1 MINIVGV
8 RKLKIS
14 QNCKN
19 NNKKAIFIIH
29 RLVKSENIAQ
39 GKLKVGLEIH
49 QQLGTKNKLFC
60 DCKIIDSNEY
70 DFTFK
75 RNLRPTQSEMGS
87 YDQAA
92 LFESKKIKMVKYQSS
107 KNANCLIESDEEPP
121 RMVNNDALE
130 LVLTISLALNCT
142 IEDELHVMRKIVIDG
157 SNTTGFQRTILVGR
171 NGFLEI
177 EGVKVGIQSV
187 CLEEDAARI
196 INEDKKED
204 ENKTYSLDRLGI
216 PLIEI
221 ALEPISNSPIFVT
234 NVAQTVGRLLR
245 STKKVT
251 RGLGS
256 IRQDVNISTEDG
268 PVVEVKG
275 VQQLSQLPLV
285 IEYERKRQDALNQ
298 IANELKKRKIDE
310 SSFIDN
316 VTDVTQLLSKSS
328 SKVVKKTLTGDS
340 TFTAFVLRGFKGML
354 SFEPYPAI
362 RLGKEL
368 GDLVKVY
375 GIGGIF
381 HSDELPNYG
390 ITAEDVEAI
399 TAILR
404 MDKNDAFVLIGG
416 PAKYLNTVLFE
427 LFTRIKKA
435 FSGVVPETRSARLD
449 GVTVFSRPKPGS
461 SRMYPETDIPYI
473 LIDKGKLKELSQ
485 DTPQPWNQIIDQI
498 CKKYDINKT
507 LAENIF
513 DSKYFSL
520 FEKIV
525 SCTSINPAF
534 VISKLT
540 EDLVS
545 MEREGYDSSIL
556 SEDALFSLFTE
567 LDNARI
573 TKESIPLVI
582 EKFLKNESRDID
594 EIISSFG
601 TESISEEYVD
611 ETINKIIHENAIV
624 ISQKGL
630 DSVGLLMGR
639 CMEVL
644 RGRIDGERVN
654 KKLMAKL
661 TEYLQKSNGSDN

>member
-1 MINIVGV
+1 M
-8 RKLKIS
+8 
-14 QNCKN
+14 
-19 NNKKAIFIIH
+19 
-29 RLVKSENIAQ
+29 VKSETITQ
-39 GKLKVGLEIH
+39 DKLKVGLEIH
-49 QQLGTKNKLFC
+49 QQLGSKNKLFC

-87 YDQAA
+87 YDQAV
-92 LFESKKIKMVKYQSS
+92 LFESKKIKTVKYQSS

-121 RMVNNDALE
+121 KMVNNEALE

-177 EGVKVGIQSV
+177 EGVRVGIQSV

-204 ENKTYSLDRLGI
+204 ENKAYSLDRLGI

-234 NVAQTVGRLLR
+234 NVARTVGRLLR

-256 IRQDVNISTEDG
+256 IRQDVNISTENG

-298 IANELKKRKIDE
+298 IANVLKKRKIDE

-328 SKVVKKTLTGDS
+328 SKVVKKILTGDS
-340 TFTAFVLRGFKGML
+340 RFTAFVLRGFKGIL

-381 HSDELPNYG
+381 HSDELPSYG
-390 ITAEDVEAI
+390 ITPEDVESI
-399 TAILR
+399 TDVLR

-416 PAKYLNTVLFE
+416 PTKSLNTVLFE
-427 LFTRIKKA
+427 LFIRIKRA

-473 LIDKGKLKELSQ
+473 SIDKGKLKQLSQ
-485 DTPQPWNQIIDQI
+485 DTPQPWNEIIDQI

-513 DSKYFSL
+513 DSKYFLL

-525 SCTSINPAF
+525 SHTSISPSF
-534 VISKLT
+534 VITKLT

-545 MEREGYDSSIL
+545 MEREGYDSSNL
-556 SEDALFSLFTE
+556 SEDVLFCLFTE
-567 LDNARI
+567 LDNSRI

-582 EKFLKNESRDID
+582 EKLLKNESMDVD
-594 EIISSFG
+594 EIIGSFG

-611 ETINKIIHENAIV
+611 ETISKIIHENGTV

-644 RGRIDGERVN
+644 RGKIDGEKVN

-661 TEYLQKSNGSDN
+661 IEYLQKAKG

>member
-1 MINIVGV
+1 
-8 RKLKIS
+8 
-14 QNCKN
+14 
-19 NNKKAIFIIH
+19 
-29 RLVKSENIAQ
+29 LVKNETIAQ
-39 GKLKVGLEIH
+39 DKLKVGLEIH
-49 QQLGTKNKLFC
+49 QQLASKNKLFC
-60 DCKIIDSNEY
+60 DCKIIESNEY

-92 LFESKKIKMVKYQSS
+92 LFESKKIKTVKYQSS

-121 RMVNNDALE
+121 RTVNNEALE

-142 IEDELHVMRKIVIDG
+142 IEDELHIMRKIVIDG

-171 NGFLEI
+171 NGFLEV
-177 EGVKVGIQSV
+177 EGIRVGIQSV

-204 ENKTYSLDRLGI
+204 ENKAYSLDRLGI

-256 IRQDVNISTEDG
+256 IRQDVNISTENG

-298 IANELKKRKIDE
+298 IANELKKRDIDE

-328 SKVVKKTLTGDS
+328 SKVVKKILTGDS
-340 TFTAFVLRGFKGML
+340 RFTAFVLRRFKGIL
-354 SFEPYPAI
+354 SFEPYPGI

-390 ITAEDVEAI
+390 ITTEDVESI
-399 TAILR
+399 SDVLR

-416 PAKYLNTVLFE
+416 PTKSLNTVLLE
-427 LFTRIKKA
+427 LFTRIKKG
-435 FSGVVPETRSARLD
+435 FSGIVPETRSARLD
-449 GVTVFSRPKPGS
+449 GVTVFSRPKSGS

-473 LIDKGKLKELSQ
+473 SIDEGKLKQLSQ
-485 DTPQPWNQIIDQI
+485 DTPQPWNEIIDQI
-498 CKKYDINKT
+498 CKKYNINKT

-525 SCTSINPAF
+525 SHTSTSPSF

-556 SEDALFSLFTE
+556 SEDVLFCLFTE
-567 LDNARI
+567 LDNSRI

-582 EKFLKNESRDID
+582 EKLLKNESMDVD

-601 TESISEEYVD
+601 TESISEGYVD
-611 ETINKIIHENAIV
+611 QTISKIIHENSNV

-644 RGRIDGERVN
+644 RGKIDGEKVN
-654 KKLMAKL
+654 KKLIAKL
-661 TEYLQKSNGSDN
+661 TEYLQKANG

>member
-1 MINIVGV
+1 MV
-8 RKLKIS
+8 
-14 QNCKN
+14 KN
-19 NNKKAIFIIH
+19 
-29 RLVKSENIAQ
+29 ETIAQ
-39 GKLKVGLEIH
+39 DKLKVGLEIH
-49 QQLGTKNKLFC
+49 QQLASKNKLFC
-60 DCKIIDSNEY
+60 DCKIIESNEY

-92 LFESKKIKMVKYQSS
+92 LFESKKIKTVKYQSS

-121 RMVNNDALE
+121 RTVNNEALE

-142 IEDELHVMRKIVIDG
+142 IEDELHIMRKIVIDG

-171 NGFLEI
+171 NGFLEV
-177 EGVKVGIQSV
+177 EGIRVGIQSV

-196 INEDKKED
+196 ISEDKKED
-204 ENKTYSLDRLGI
+204 ENKAYSLDRLGI

-256 IRQDVNISTEDG
+256 IRQDVNISTENG

-298 IANELKKRKIDE
+298 IANELKKRDIDE

-328 SKVVKKTLTGDS
+328 SKVVKKILTGDS
-340 TFTAFVLRGFKGML
+340 RFTAFVLRRFKGIL
-354 SFEPYPAI
+354 SFEPYPGI

-390 ITAEDVEAI
+390 ITTEDVESI
-399 TAILR
+399 SDVLR

-416 PAKYLNTVLFE
+416 PTKSLNTVLLE
-427 LFTRIKKA
+427 LFTRIKKG
-435 FSGVVPETRSARLD
+435 FSGIVPETRSARLD

-473 LIDKGKLKELSQ
+473 SIDEGKLKQLSQ
-485 DTPQPWNQIIDQI
+485 DTPQQWNEIIDQI
-498 CKKYDINKT
+498 CKKYNINKT

-525 SCTSINPAF
+525 SHTSTSPSF

-556 SEDALFSLFTE
+556 SEDVLFCLFTE
-567 LDNARI
+567 LDNSRI

-582 EKFLKNESRDID
+582 EKLLKNESMDVD

-601 TESISEEYVD
+601 TESISEGYVD
-611 ETINKIIHENAIV
+611 QTISKIIHENSNV

-644 RGRIDGERVN
+644 RGKIDGEKVN
-654 KKLMAKL
+654 KKLIAKL
-661 TEYLQKSNGSDN
+661 TEYLQKANG

>member
-1 MINIVGV
+1 MV
-8 RKLKIS
+8 
-14 QNCKN
+14 KN
-19 NNKKAIFIIH
+19 
-29 RLVKSENIAQ
+29 ETIAQ
-39 GKLKVGLEIH
+39 DKLKVGLEIH
-49 QQLGTKNKLFC
+49 QQLASKNKLFC
-60 DCKIIDSNEY
+60 DCKIIESNEY

-92 LFESKKIKMVKYQSS
+92 LFESKKIKTVKYQSS

-121 RMVNNDALE
+121 RTVNNEALE

-142 IEDELHVMRKIVIDG
+142 IEDELHIMRKIVIDG

-171 NGFLEI
+171 NGFLEV
-177 EGVKVGIQSV
+177 EGVRVGIQSV

-204 ENKTYSLDRLGI
+204 ENKAYSLDRLGI

-256 IRQDVNISTEDG
+256 IRQDVNISTENG

-298 IANELKKRKIDE
+298 IANELKKRDIDE

-328 SKVVKKTLTGDS
+328 SKVVKKILTGDS
-340 TFTAFVLRGFKGML
+340 RFTAFVLRRFKGIL
-354 SFEPYPAI
+354 SFEPYPGI

-390 ITAEDVEAI
+390 ITTEDVESI
-399 TAILR
+399 SDVLR

-416 PAKYLNTVLFE
+416 PTKSLNTVLLE
-427 LFTRIKKA
+427 LFTRIKKG
-435 FSGVVPETRSARLD
+435 FSGIVPETRSARLD
-449 GVTVFSRPKPGS
+449 GVTVFSRPKSGS

-473 LIDKGKLKELSQ
+473 SIDEGKLKQLSQ
-485 DTPQPWNQIIDQI
+485 DTPQQWNEIIDQI
-498 CKKYDINKT
+498 CKKYNINKT

-525 SCTSINPAF
+525 SHTSTSPSF

-556 SEDALFSLFTE
+556 SEDVLFCLFTE
-567 LDNARI
+567 LDNSRI

-582 EKFLKNESRDID
+582 EKLLKNESMDVD

-601 TESISEEYVD
+601 TESISEGYVD
-611 ETINKIIHENAIV
+611 QTISKIIHENSNV

-644 RGRIDGERVN
+644 RGKIDGEKVN
-654 KKLMAKL
+654 KKLIAKL
-661 TEYLQKSNGSDN
+661 TEYLQKANG

>member
-1 MINIVGV
+1 M
-8 RKLKIS
+8 
-14 QNCKN
+14 
-19 NNKKAIFIIH
+19 
-29 RLVKSENIAQ
+29 VKSETIAQ
-39 GKLKVGLEIH
+39 DKLKVGLEIH
-49 QQLGTKNKLFC
+49 QQLGSKNKLFC

-92 LFESKKIKMVKYQSS
+92 LFESKKIKTVKYQSS

-121 RMVNNDALE
+121 KMVNNEALE

-171 NGFLEI
+171 NGFLEV
-177 EGVKVGIQSV
+177 EGVRVGIQSV

-204 ENKTYSLDRLGI
+204 ENKAYSLDRLGI

-256 IRQDVNISTEDG
+256 IRQDVNISTENG

-285 IEYERKRQDALNQ
+285 IEYERKRQDALNR

-328 SKVVKKTLTGDS
+328 SKVVKKILTGDS
-340 TFTAFVLRGFKGML
+340 RFTAFVLRGFKGIL

-390 ITAEDVEAI
+390 ITPEDVESI
-399 TAILR
+399 TDVLR

-416 PAKYLNTVLFE
+416 PTKSLNTVIFE

-473 LIDKGKLKELSQ
+473 SIDKGKLKQLSQ
-485 DTPQPWNQIIDQI
+485 DTPQPWNEIIHEI
-498 CKKYDINKT
+498 CKKYNINKT

-525 SCTSINPAF
+525 SHTSISPSF

-556 SEDALFSLFTE
+556 SEDVLFCLFTE
-567 LDNARI
+567 LDNSRI

-582 EKFLKNESRDID
+582 EKLLKNESRDVD

-601 TESISEEYVD
+601 TESISEEYVE
-611 ETINKIIHENAIV
+611 ETINKIIDENATV

-644 RGRIDGERVN
+644 RGKIDGEKVN

-661 TEYLQKSNGSDN
+661 IEYLQKSKD

>member
-1 MINIVGV
+1 MV
-8 RKLKIS
+8 
-14 QNCKN
+14 KN
-19 NNKKAIFIIH
+19 GT
-29 RLVKSENIAQ
+29 IAQ
-39 GKLKVGLEIH
+39 DKLKVGLEIH
-49 QQLGTKNKLFC
+49 QQLASKNKLFC
-60 DCKIIDSNEY
+60 DCKIIESNEY

-92 LFESKKIKMVKYQSS
+92 LFESKKIKTVKYQSS

-121 RMVNNDALE
+121 RTVNNEALE

-142 IEDELHVMRKIVIDG
+142 IEDELHIMRKIVIDG

-171 NGFLEI
+171 NGFLEV
-177 EGVKVGIQSV
+177 EGIRVGIQSV

-204 ENKTYSLDRLGI
+204 ENKAYSLDRLGI

-256 IRQDVNISTEDG
+256 IRQDVNISTENG

-298 IANELKKRKIDE
+298 IANELKKRDIDE

-328 SKVVKKTLTGDS
+328 SKVVKKILTGDS
-340 TFTAFVLRGFKGML
+340 RFTAFVLRRFKGIL
-354 SFEPYPAI
+354 SFEPYPGI

-390 ITAEDVEAI
+390 ITTEDVESI
-399 TAILR
+399 SDVLR

-416 PAKYLNTVLFE
+416 PTKSLNTVLLE
-427 LFTRIKKA
+427 LFTRIKKG
-435 FSGVVPETRSARLD
+435 FSGIVPETRSARLD

-473 LIDKGKLKELSQ
+473 LIDEGKLKQLSQ
-485 DTPQPWNQIIDQI
+485 DTPQQWNEIIDQI
-498 CKKYDINKT
+498 CKKYNINKT

-525 SCTSINPAF
+525 SHTSTSPSF

-556 SEDALFSLFTE
+556 SEDVLFCLFTE
-567 LDNARI
+567 LDNSRI

-582 EKFLKNESRDID
+582 EKLLKNESMDVD

-601 TESISEEYVD
+601 TESISEGYVD
-611 ETINKIIHENAIV
+611 QTISKIIHENSNV

-644 RGRIDGERVN
+644 RGKIDGEKVN
-654 KKLMAKL
+654 KKLIAKL
-661 TEYLQKSNGSDN
+661 TEYLQKANG

>member
-1 MINIVGV
+1 MV
-8 RKLKIS
+8 
-14 QNCKN
+14 KN
-19 NNKKAIFIIH
+19 
-29 RLVKSENIAQ
+29 ETIAQ
-39 GKLKVGLEIH
+39 DKLKVGLEIH
-49 QQLGTKNKLFC
+49 QQLASKNKLFC
-60 DCKIIDSNEY
+60 DCKIIESNEY

-92 LFESKKIKMVKYQSS
+92 LFESKKIKTVKYQSS

-121 RMVNNDALE
+121 KMVNNEALE
-130 LVLTISLALNCT
+130 FVLTISLALNCT
-142 IEDELHVMRKIVIDG
+142 IEDELHIMRKIVIDG

-171 NGFLEI
+171 NGFLEV
-177 EGVKVGIQSV
+177 EGIRVGIQSV

-204 ENKTYSLDRLGI
+204 ENKAYSLDRLGI

-256 IRQDVNISTEDG
+256 IRQDVNISTENG

-298 IANELKKRKIDE
+298 IANELKKRDIDE

-328 SKVVKKTLTGDS
+328 SKVVKKILTGDS
-340 TFTAFVLRGFKGML
+340 RFTAFVLRRFKGIL
-354 SFEPYPAI
+354 SFEPYPGI

-390 ITAEDVEAI
+390 ITTENVESISDV
-399 TAILR
+399 LR

-416 PAKYLNTVLFE
+416 PTKSLNTVLLE
-427 LFTRIKKA
+427 LFTRIKKG
-435 FSGVVPETRSARLD
+435 FSGIVPETRSARLD
-449 GVTVFSRPKPGS
+449 GVTVFSRPKSGS

-473 LIDKGKLKELSQ
+473 SIDEGKLKQLSQ
-485 DTPQPWNQIIDQI
+485 DTPQPWNEIIDQI
-498 CKKYDINKT
+498 CKKYNINKT

-525 SCTSINPAF
+525 SHTSTSPSF

-556 SEDALFSLFTE
+556 SEDVLFCLFTE
-567 LDNARI
+567 LDNSRI

-582 EKFLKNESRDID
+582 EKLLKNESMDVD

-601 TESISEEYVD
+601 TESISEGYVD
-611 ETINKIIHENAIV
+611 QTISKIIHENSNV

-644 RGRIDGERVN
+644 RGKIDGEKVN
-654 KKLMAKL
+654 KKLIAKL
-661 TEYLQKSNGSDN
+661 TEYLQKANG

>member
-1 MINIVGV
+1 M
-8 RKLKIS
+8 
-14 QNCKN
+14 
-19 NNKKAIFIIH
+19 
-29 RLVKSENIAQ
+29 VKSETIAHD
-39 GKLKVGLEIH
+39 KLNVGLEIH
-49 QQLGTKNKLFC
+49 QQLGSKNKLFC
-60 DCKIIDSNEY
+60 DCKINDSNEY

-92 LFESKKIKMVKYQSS
+92 LFESKKIKTVKYQSS

-121 RMVNNDALE
+121 KMVNNEALE
-130 LVLTISLALNCT
+130 FVLTISLALNCT

-171 NGFLEI
+171 NGFLEV
-177 EGVKVGIQSV
+177 EGVRVGIQSV

-196 INEDKKED
+196 INEDKRED
-204 ENKTYSLDRLGI
+204 ENTGYSLDRLGI

-221 ALEPISNSPIFVT
+221 ALEPISDSPIFVT
-234 NVAQTVGRLLR
+234 NVAQTIGRLLR

-310 SSFIDN
+310 SSFIDH

-328 SKVVKKTLTGDS
+328 SKVVKKILTGD
-340 TFTAFVLRGFKGML
+340 TRFTAFVLRGFKGLL

-390 ITAEDVEAI
+390 ITPEDVESISAV
-399 TAILR
+399 LR

-416 PAKYLNTVLFE
+416 PTKLVNTVLFE

-449 GVTVFSRPKPGS
+449 GVTVFSRPKPGA

-473 LIDKGKLKELSQ
+473 SIDKRKLKQLSQ
-485 DTPQPWNQIIDQI
+485 DTPQPWNEIIDQI
-498 CKKYDINKT
+498 CKKYNINKT

-513 DSKYFSL
+513 DSKYFPL

-525 SCTSINPAF
+525 SHTSISPSF

-556 SEDALFSLFTE
+556 SEDVLFCLFTE
-567 LDNARI
+567 LDNSRI

-582 EKFLKNESRDID
+582 EKLLKNESMDVD

-611 ETINKIIHENAIV
+611 ETISKIIHENATV

-644 RGRIDGERVN
+644 RGKIDGEKVN
-654 KKLMAKL
+654 KKLIAKL
-661 TEYLQKSNGSDN
+661 TEYLQKSKG

>member
-1 MINIVGV
+1 M
-8 RKLKIS
+8 
-14 QNCKN
+14 
-19 NNKKAIFIIH
+19 
-29 RLVKSENIAQ
+29 VKSETIAHD
-39 GKLKVGLEIH
+39 KLNVGLEIH
-49 QQLGTKNKLFC
+49 QQLGSKNKLFC
-60 DCKIIDSNEY
+60 DCKINDSNEY

-92 LFESKKIKMVKYQSS
+92 LFESKKIKTVKYQSS

-121 RMVNNDALE
+121 KMVNNEALE
-130 LVLTISLALNCT
+130 FVLTISLALNCT

-171 NGFLEI
+171 NGFLEV
-177 EGVKVGIQSV
+177 EGVRVGIQSV

-196 INEDKKED
+196 INEDKRED
-204 ENKTYSLDRLGI
+204 ENKGYSLDRLGI

-221 ALEPISNSPIFVT
+221 ALEPISDSPIFVT
-234 NVAQTVGRLLR
+234 NVAQTIGRLLR

-310 SSFIDN
+310 SSFIDH

-328 SKVVKKTLTGDS
+328 SKVVKKILTGD
-340 TFTAFVLRGFKGML
+340 TRFTAFVLRGFKGLL

-390 ITAEDVEAI
+390 ITPEDVESISAV
-399 TAILR
+399 LR

-416 PAKYLNTVLFE
+416 PTKLVNTVLFE

-449 GVTVFSRPKPGS
+449 GVTVFSRPKPGA

-473 LIDKGKLKELSQ
+473 SIDKRKLKQLSQ
-485 DTPQPWNQIIDQI
+485 DTPQPWNEIIDQI
-498 CKKYDINKT
+498 CKKYNINKT

-513 DSKYFSL
+513 DSKYFPL

-525 SCTSINPAF
+525 SHTSISPSF

-556 SEDALFSLFTE
+556 SEDVLFCLFTE
-567 LDNARI
+567 LDNSRI

-582 EKFLKNESRDID
+582 EKLLKNESMDVD

-611 ETINKIIHENAIV
+611 ETISKIIHENATV

-644 RGRIDGERVN
+644 RGKIDGEKVN
-654 KKLMAKL
+654 KKLIAKL
-661 TEYLQKSNGSDN
+661 TEYLQKPKG

>member
-1 MINIVGV
+1 M
-8 RKLKIS
+8 
-14 QNCKN
+14 
-19 NNKKAIFIIH
+19 
-29 RLVKSENIAQ
+29 VKSETIAHD
-39 GKLKVGLEIH
+39 KLNVGLEIH
-49 QQLGTKNKLFC
+49 QQLGSKNKLFC
-60 DCKIIDSNEY
+60 DCKINDSNEY

-92 LFESKKIKMVKYQSS
+92 LFESKKIKTVKYQSS

-121 RMVNNDALE
+121 KMVNNEALE

-171 NGFLEI
+171 NGFLEV
-177 EGVKVGIQSV
+177 EGVRVGIQSV

-196 INEDKKED
+196 INEDKRED
-204 ENKTYSLDRLGI
+204 ENKGYSLDRLGI

-221 ALEPISNSPIFVT
+221 ALEPISDSPIFVT
-234 NVAQTVGRLLR
+234 NVAQTIGRLLR

-310 SSFIDN
+310 SSFIDH

-328 SKVVKKTLTGDS
+328 SKVVKKILTGDS
-340 TFTAFVLRGFKGML
+340 RFTAFVLRGFKGLL

-390 ITAEDVEAI
+390 ITPEDVESISAV
-399 TAILR
+399 LR

-416 PAKYLNTVLFE
+416 PTKLVNTVLFE

-449 GVTVFSRPKPGS
+449 GVTVFSRPKPGA

-473 LIDKGKLKELSQ
+473 SIDKRKLKQLSQ
-485 DTPQPWNQIIDQI
+485 DTPQPWNEIIDQI
-498 CKKYDINKT
+498 CKKYNINKT

-513 DSKYFSL
+513 DSKYFPL

-525 SCTSINPAF
+525 SHTSISPSF

-556 SEDALFSLFTE
+556 SEDVLFCLFTE
-567 LDNARI
+567 LDNSRI

-582 EKFLKNESRDID
+582 EKLLKNESMDVD

-611 ETINKIIHENAIV
+611 ETISKIIHENATV

-644 RGRIDGERVN
+644 RGKIDGEKVN
-654 KKLMAKL
+654 KKLIAKL
-661 TEYLQKSNGSDN
+661 TEYLQKSKG

>member
-1 MINIVGV
+1 
-8 RKLKIS
+8 
-14 QNCKN
+14 
-19 NNKKAIFIIH
+19 
-29 RLVKSENIAQ
+29 LVKNETIAQ
-39 GKLKVGLEIH
+39 DKLKVGLEIH
-49 QQLGTKNKLFC
+49 QQLASKNKLFC
-60 DCKIIDSNEY
+60 DCKIIESNEY

-92 LFESKKIKMVKYQSS
+92 LFESKKIKTVKYQSS

-121 RMVNNDALE
+121 RTVNNEALE

-142 IEDELHVMRKIVIDG
+142 IEDELHIMRKIVIDG

-171 NGFLEI
+171 NGFLEV
-177 EGVKVGIQSV
+177 EGIRVGIQSV

-204 ENKTYSLDRLGI
+204 ENKAYSLDRLGI

-256 IRQDVNISTEDG
+256 IRQDVNISTENG

-298 IANELKKRKIDE
+298 IANELKKRDIDE

-328 SKVVKKTLTGDS
+328 SKVVKKILTGDS
-340 TFTAFVLRGFKGML
+340 RFTAFVLRKFKGIL
-354 SFEPYPAI
+354 SFEPYPGI

-390 ITAEDVEAI
+390 ITTGDVESI
-399 TAILR
+399 SDVLR

-416 PAKYLNTVLFE
+416 PTKSLNTVLLE
-427 LFTRIKKA
+427 LFTRIKKG
-435 FSGVVPETRSARLD
+435 FSGIVPETRSARLD

-473 LIDKGKLKELSQ
+473 LIDEGKLKQLSQ
-485 DTPQPWNQIIDQI
+485 DTPQPWNEIIDQI
-498 CKKYDINKT
+498 CKKYNINKT

-525 SCTSINPAF
+525 SHTSTSPSF

-556 SEDALFSLFTE
+556 SEDVLFYLFTE
-567 LDNARI
+567 LDNSRI

-582 EKFLKNESRDID
+582 EKLLKNESMDVD

-601 TESISEEYVD
+601 TESITEGYVD
-611 ETINKIIHENAIV
+611 QTISKIIHENSNV

-644 RGRIDGERVN
+644 RGKIDGEKVN
-654 KKLMAKL
+654 KKLIAKL
-661 TEYLQKSNGSDN
+661 TEYLQKANG

>member
-1 MINIVGV
+1 M
-8 RKLKIS
+8 
-14 QNCKN
+14 
-19 NNKKAIFIIH
+19 
-29 RLVKSENIAQ
+29 VKSETIAHD
-39 GKLKVGLEIH
+39 KLNVGLEIH
-49 QQLGTKNKLFC
+49 QQLGSKNKLFC
-60 DCKIIDSNEY
+60 DCKINDSNEY

-92 LFESKKIKMVKYQSS
+92 LFESKKIKTVKYQSS

-121 RMVNNDALE
+121 KMVNNEALE
-130 LVLTISLALNCT
+130 FVLTISLALNCT

-171 NGFLEI
+171 NGFLEV
-177 EGVKVGIQSV
+177 EGVRGGIQSV
-187 CLEEDAARI
+187 CLEEGAARR
-196 INEDKKED
+196 INEDKRED
-204 ENKTYSLDRLGI
+204 ENKGYSLDRLGI

-221 ALEPISNSPIFVT
+221 ALEPISDSPIFVT
-234 NVAQTVGRLLR
+234 NVAQTIGRLLR

-310 SSFIDN
+310 SSFIDH

-328 SKVVKKTLTGDS
+328 SKVVKKILTGDS
-340 TFTAFVLRGFKGML
+340 RFTAFVLRGFKGLL

-390 ITAEDVEAI
+390 ITPEDVESISAV
-399 TAILR
+399 LR

-416 PAKYLNTVLFE
+416 PTKLVNTVLFE

-449 GVTVFSRPKPGS
+449 GVTVFSRPKPGA

-473 LIDKGKLKELSQ
+473 SIDKRKLKQLSQ
-485 DTPQPWNQIIDQI
+485 DTPQPWNEIIDQI
-498 CKKYDINKT
+498 CKKYNINKT

-513 DSKYFSL
+513 DSKYFPL

-525 SCTSINPAF
+525 SHTSISPSF

-556 SEDALFSLFTE
+556 SEDVLFCLFTE
-567 LDNARI
+567 LDNSRI

-582 EKFLKNESRDID
+582 EKLLKNESMDVD

-611 ETINKIIHENAIV
+611 ETISKIIHENATV

-644 RGRIDGERVN
+644 RGKIDGEKVN
-654 KKLMAKL
+654 KKLIAKL
-661 TEYLQKSNGSDN
+661 TEYLQKSKG

>member
-1 MINIVGV
+1 M
-8 RKLKIS
+8 
-14 QNCKN
+14 
-19 NNKKAIFIIH
+19 
-29 RLVKSENIAQ
+29 VKSETIAHD
-39 GKLKVGLEIH
+39 KLNVGLEIH
-49 QQLGTKNKLFC
+49 QQLGSKNKLFC
-60 DCKIIDSNEY
+60 DCKINDSNEY

-92 LFESKKIKMVKYQSS
+92 LFESKKIKTVKYQSS

-121 RMVNNDALE
+121 KMVNNEALE
-130 LVLTISLALNCT
+130 FVLTISLALNCT

-171 NGFLEI
+171 NGFLEV
-177 EGVKVGIQSV
+177 EGVRVGIQSV

-196 INEDKKED
+196 INEDKRED
-204 ENKTYSLDRLGI
+204 ENKGYSLDRLGI

-221 ALEPISNSPIFVT
+221 ALEPISDSPIFVT
-234 NVAQTVGRLLR
+234 NVAQTIGRLLR

-310 SSFIDN
+310 SSFIDH

-328 SKVVKKTLTGDS
+328 SKVVKKILTGDS
-340 TFTAFVLRGFKGML
+340 RFTAFVLRGFKGLL

-390 ITAEDVEAI
+390 ITPEDVESISAV
-399 TAILR
+399 LR

-416 PAKYLNTVLFE
+416 PTKLVNTVLFE

-449 GVTVFSRPKPGS
+449 GVTVFSRPKPGA

-473 LIDKGKLKELSQ
+473 SIDKRKLKQLSQ
-485 DTPQPWNQIIDQI
+485 DTPQPWNEIIDQI
-498 CKKYDINKT
+498 CKKYNINKT

-513 DSKYFSL
+513 DSKYFTL

-525 SCTSINPAF
+525 SHTSISPSF

-556 SEDALFSLFTE
+556 SEDVLFCLFTE
-567 LDNARI
+567 LDNSRI

-582 EKFLKNESRDID
+582 EKLLKNESMDVD

-611 ETINKIIHENAIV
+611 ETISKIIHENATV

-644 RGRIDGERVN
+644 RGKIDGEKVN
-654 KKLMAKL
+654 KKLIAKL
-661 TEYLQKSNGSDN
+661 TEYLQKSKG

>member
-1 MINIVGV
+1 
-8 RKLKIS
+8 
-14 QNCKN
+14 
-19 NNKKAIFIIH
+19 
-29 RLVKSENIAQ
+29 LVKSETIVQ
-39 GKLKVGLEIH
+39 DKLKVGLEIH
-49 QQLGTKNKLFC
+49 QQLGSKNKLFC

-92 LFESKKIKMVKYQSS
+92 LFESKKIKTVKYQSS

-121 RMVNNDALE
+121 KMVNNEALE

-171 NGFLEI
+171 NGFLEV
-177 EGVKVGIQSV
+177 EGVRVGIQSV

-204 ENKTYSLDRLGI
+204 ENKAYSLDRLGI

-316 VTDVTQLLSKSS
+316 VTDVTQLLSKSY
-328 SKVVKKTLTGDS
+328 SKVVKKILTGDS
-340 TFTAFVLRGFKGML
+340 RFTAFILRGFKGIL

-390 ITAEDVEAI
+390 ITPEDVESI
-399 TAILR
+399 TTVLR

-416 PAKYLNTVLFE
+416 PTKSLNTVLFE

-473 LIDKGKLKELSQ
+473 SIAKGKLKQLSQ

-498 CKKYDINKT
+498 CKKYTINKT

-525 SCTSINPAF
+525 SHMSISPSF

-556 SEDALFSLFTE
+556 SEDVLYCLFTE
-567 LDNARI
+567 LDNSRI

-582 EKFLKNESRDID
+582 EKLLKNESRDVD

-611 ETINKIIHENAIV
+611 ETISKIIHENATV

-644 RGRIDGERVN
+644 RGKIDGEKVN

-661 TEYLQKSNGSDN
+661 TEYLQKSKG

>member
-1 MINIVGV
+1 MV
-8 RKLKIS
+8 
-14 QNCKN
+14 KN
-19 NNKKAIFIIH
+19 
-29 RLVKSENIAQ
+29 ETIAQ
-39 GKLKVGLEIH
+39 DKLKVGLEIH
-49 QQLGTKNKLFC
+49 QQLASKNKLFC
-60 DCKIIDSNEY
+60 DCKIIESNEY

-92 LFESKKIKMVKYQSS
+92 LFESKKIKTVKYQSS

-121 RMVNNDALE
+121 RTVNNEALE
-130 LVLTISLALNCT
+130 FVLTISLALNCT
-142 IEDELHVMRKIVIDG
+142 IEDELHIMRKIVIDG

-171 NGFLEI
+171 NGFLEV
-177 EGVKVGIQSV
+177 EGIRVGIQSV

-204 ENKTYSLDRLGI
+204 ENKAYSLDRLGI

-256 IRQDVNISTEDG
+256 IRQDVNISTENG

-298 IANELKKRKIDE
+298 IANELKKRDIDE

-328 SKVVKKTLTGDS
+328 SKVVKKILTGDS
-340 TFTAFVLRGFKGML
+340 RFTAFVLRRFKGIL
-354 SFEPYPAI
+354 SFEPYPGI

-390 ITAEDVEAI
+390 ITTEDVESI
-399 TAILR
+399 SDVLR

-416 PAKYLNTVLFE
+416 PTKSLNTVLLE
-427 LFTRIKKA
+427 LFTRIKKG
-435 FSGVVPETRSARLD
+435 FSGIVPETRSARLD

-473 LIDKGKLKELSQ
+473 SIDERKLKQLSQ
-485 DTPQPWNQIIDQI
+485 DTPQPWNEIIDQI
-498 CKKYDINKT
+498 CKKYNINKT

-525 SCTSINPAF
+525 SHTSTSPSF

-556 SEDALFSLFTE
+556 SEDVLFCLFTE
-567 LDNARI
+567 LDNSRI

-582 EKFLKNESRDID
+582 EKLLKNESMDVD

-601 TESISEEYVD
+601 TESISEGYVD
-611 ETINKIIHENAIV
+611 QTISKIIHENSNV

-644 RGRIDGERVN
+644 RGKIDGEKVN
-654 KKLMAKL
+654 KKLIAKL
-661 TEYLQKSNGSDN
+661 TEHLQKANG

>member
-1 MINIVGV
+1 MI
-8 RKLKIS
+8 
-14 QNCKN
+14 
-19 NNKKAIFIIH
+19 
-29 RLVKSENIAQ
+29 KSEIIAQ
-39 GKLKVGLEIH
+39 DKLKVGLEIH
-49 QQLGTKNKLFC
+49 QQLASNNKLFC
-60 DCKIIDSNEY
+60 DCKIIDSNLY
-70 DFTFK
+70 DFTFS

-92 LFESKKIKMVKYQSS
+92 LFESKKIKVVNYESS
-107 KNANCLIESDEEPP
+107 RNANCLIESDEEPP
-121 RMVNNDALE
+121 KMVNTEALE

-171 NGFLEI
+171 NGFLDV
-177 EGVKVGIQSV
+177 EGVRVGIQSV

-196 INEDKKED
+196 INDDKKES
-204 ENKTYSLDRLGI
+204 EIKAFSLDRLGI

-221 ALEPISNSPIFVT
+221 ALEPISNSPNFVK

-245 STKKVT
+245 STKKVA

-256 IRQDVNISTEDG
+256 IRQDVNISTENG

-285 IEYERKRQDALNQ
+285 IEYERKRQDALHQ

-328 SKVVKKTLTGDS
+328 SKVVKKILTGDS
-340 TFTAFVLRGFKGML
+340 RFMAFVLRGFKGIL
-354 SFEPYPAI
+354 SFEPYPTI
-362 RLGKEL
+362 RFGKEL

-390 ITAEDVEAI
+390 ISPEDVESISAVLQI
-399 TAILR
+399 N
-404 MDKNDAFVLIGG
+404 KNDAFVLMGG
-416 PAKYLNTVLFE
+416 PTKSLNTVLIE
-427 LFTRIKKA
+427 LFARIKKG
-435 FSGVVPETRSARLD
+435 FDGVVPETRSARLD

-473 LIDKGKLKELSQ
+473 SINESKLKQLSR
-485 DTPQPWNQIIDQI
+485 DIPQPWNEIIDQI
-498 CKKYDINKT
+498 SKKYNINKT
-507 LAENIF
+507 LAENVF
-513 DSKYFSL
+513 DSKFFSL

-525 SCTSINPAF
+525 SQMSISPSF

-545 MEREGYDSSIL
+545 LEREGYDSSIL
-556 SEDALFSLFTE
+556 SEDMLFYLFAE
-567 LDNARI
+567 LDNSRI
-573 TKESIPLVI
+573 TKESIPMAI
-582 EKFLKNESRDID
+582 EKLLKNKSMDVR
-594 EIISSFG
+594 EIVNSFG
-601 TESISEEYVD
+601 TESVSEEFV
-611 ETINKIIHENAIV
+611 EESIRKIIHENANV

-644 RGRIDGERVN
+644 RGKIDGEKVN
-654 KKLMAKL
+654 KILMAKL
-661 TEYLQKSNGSDN
+661 TDYLKNTKH

>member
-1 MINIVGV
+1 M
-8 RKLKIS
+8 
-14 QNCKN
+14 
-19 NNKKAIFIIH
+19 
-29 RLVKSENIAQ
+29 VKSETIAHD
-39 GKLKVGLEIH
+39 KLNVGLEIH
-49 QQLGTKNKLFC
+49 QQLGSKNKLFC
-60 DCKIIDSNEY
+60 DCKINDSNEY

-92 LFESKKIKMVKYQSS
+92 LFESKKIKTVKYQSS

-121 RMVNNDALE
+121 KMVNNEALE
-130 LVLTISLALNCT
+130 FVLTISLALNCT

-171 NGFLEI
+171 NGFLEV
-177 EGVKVGIQSV
+177 EGVRVGIQSV

-196 INEDKKED
+196 INEDKRED
-204 ENKTYSLDRLGI
+204 ENKGYSLDRLGI

-221 ALEPISNSPIFVT
+221 ALEPISDSPIFVT
-234 NVAQTVGRLLR
+234 NVAQTIGRLLR

-310 SSFIDN
+310 SSFIDH

-328 SKVVKKTLTGDS
+328 SKVVKKILTGDS
-340 TFTAFVLRGFKGML
+340 RFTAFVLRGFKGLL

-390 ITAEDVEAI
+390 ITPEDVESISAV
-399 TAILR
+399 LR

-416 PAKYLNTVLFE
+416 PTKLVNTVLFE

-449 GVTVFSRPKPGS
+449 GVTVFSRPKPGA

-473 LIDKGKLKELSQ
+473 SIDKRKLKQLSQ
-485 DTPQPWNQIIDQI
+485 DTPQPWNEIIDQI
-498 CKKYDINKT
+498 CKKYNINKT

-513 DSKYFSL
+513 DSKYFTL

-525 SCTSINPAF
+525 SHTSISPSF

-556 SEDALFSLFTE
+556 SEDVLFCLFTE
-567 LDNARI
+567 LDNSRI

-582 EKFLKNESRDID
+582 EKLLKNESMDVD

-611 ETINKIIHENAIV
+611 ETISKIIHENATV

-644 RGRIDGERVN
+644 RGKIDGEKVN
-654 KKLMAKL
+654 KKLIAKL
-661 TEYLQKSNGSDN
+661 TEYLQKPKG